1 MLRGAIL
8 AAAAAAAAAAATAAA
23 MSNAGDDD
31 TRRSTRT
38 ARRQRKRGDSA
49 HRFGH
54 RSGGGSVAVA
64 IRRPTGCSGA
74 ATDRGGDGASRPS
87 SPLAVPT
94 AHRLQSLIDSRYR
107 RHDHHH
113 RRHTPSSY
121 GIFRSGSGGRRGGGG
136 GLPPP
141 HPALFA
147 FGVHRHGVCI
157 RHRHGPCLCQP
168 PNALPLSTQLEPSR
182 ACGRHKPDR
191 RLAACTGTRSRA
203 LAGSST

>member
-136 GLPPP
+136 ATPPP
-141 HPALFA
+141 PRPL
-147 FGVHRHGVCI
+147 RI
-157 RHRHGPCLCQP
+157 RRSQ
-168 PNALPLSTQLEPSR
+168 A
-182 ACGRHKPDR
+182 R
-191 RLAACTGTRSRA
+191 RLHQAQARAVPVPAPQRPPPLYAAGTEPRLWQA
-203 LAGSST
+203 QA